1 MQATYRTKKSLGQNF
16 LKDKAALKAIANAA
30 EIGPEDLVIE
40 IGPGQGA
47 LSEYLAPLAGKLILI
62 ELDSDL
68 IPYLRAALIM
78 RENAEIIQGDILKTD
93 LNAIIKDW
101 RKSMEPKLTEE
112 AGPRQ
117 AAPRVH
123 VIGNLP
129 YYITTPIIMKL
140 LEETSGIDDIVIMM
154 QKEVAERLEAEPGS
168 HAYGAIT
175 LAVQYYA
182 KAEKVAD
189 VPRTSFRPEPKV
201 DSRVLRLDIRSEKP
215 VALKSEKA
223 FFDCVKAGFGQRRK
237 TLLNALSAG
246 LPMEKDM
253 AARLLREAGIDE
265 RRRAETLSMEEFARL
280 ANLYAA
286 LNTTNI

>member
-1 MQATYRTKKSLGQNF
+1 MQTHYRTKKSLGQNF
-16 LKDKAALKAIANAA
+16 LKDPAALSAIANAA
-30 EIGPEDLVIE
+30 EIGPEDLIIE

-47 LSEYLAPLAGKLILI
+47 LSTYLAPLAGKLILI
-62 ELDSDL
+62 ELDRDL

-78 RENAEIIQGDILKTD
+78 HENAEIIQADILKTD
-93 LNAIIKDW
+93 LNAIIKGW
-101 RKSMEPKLTEE
+101 RKSIGLKPHKE
-112 AGPRQ
+112 AEQ
-117 AAPRVH
+117 KQEAPRVH

-154 QKEVAERLEAEPGS
+154 QKEVAERLEAAPGS
-168 HAYGAIT
+168 HTYGAIT

-182 KAEKVAD
+182 EVSKVAD
-189 VPRTSFRPEPKV
+189 VPRTSFHPEPKV

-215 VALKSEKA
+215 VALRSEKA
-223 FFDCVKAGFGQRRK
+223 FFDIIKAGFGQRRK

-246 LPMEKDM
+246 LHMEKDM
-253 AARLLREAGIDE
+253 AALLLKEASIDE

-280 ANLYAA
+280 ANLVSR
-286 LNTTNI
+286 